1 MKRRA
6 SERPCDFL
14 RVIQSVEEGFKPRTF
29 YSWASSLSLAKL
41 PDSPH
46 STLCW
51 LSADLTPS
59 PAPILSCDLLG
70 SRITIRLLSGFPWAL
85 AYCRGW
91 DFLLANVNLLLA
103 WALSPNLISVKPL
116 TQKAVADATCVRN
129 SPAVRKIHS
138 WVLVAG
144 MWFPWY
150 SGLLWLKR
158 KAFECQ
164 WSLFLKDQSNQHKS
178 CPSQILHKTGDFS
191 LHSLTPVLS
200 SSLCWV

>member
-1 MKRRA
+1 MRRRA
-6 SERPCDFL
+6 SERPWDFL

-29 YSWASSLSLAKL
+29 YSWGSSLSLAKL
-41 PDSPH
+41 
-46 STLCW
+46 
-51 LSADLTPS
+51 
-59 PAPILSCDLLG
+59 SCDPLG
-70 SRITIRLLSGFPWAL
+70 SRIAIRLLSGFPWAL

-103 WALSPNLISVKPL
+103 WALSPNLIAVKPL

-164 WSLFLKDQSNQHKS
+164 WSLFLKDQSNQHKH
-178 CPSQILHKTGDFS
+178 CPSQILHKTGDLS
-191 LHSLTPVLS
+191 RHSLTPVLS
-200 SSLCWV
+200 SSLF